1 MASCAPDYYHVA
13 GRLQEI
19 TQCSAKQAEKL
30 LTDSNNDLMLAVEM
44 FFAGDTSC
52 DQRDYPTGE
61 SSHRGRMTT
70 DVNMNNIKA
79 RKHRYPQAVPAVS
92 VDGSQ
97 GKGDYII
104 TTRPKL
110 KKKSAKFSADNKI
123 SFQDIDAEEDIVQEV
138 VAVSLFEIYPDLD
151 LNYLRSLAKQYK
163 GRQEELEEYLQSEK
177 FSQPKR
183 DQDNFSRPKQVPDKF
198 SQLRHDLKTYL
209 QELKKANVEGVELM
223 VLEDCPICSAPQI
236 VPDKRARLFQC
247 SEGCSGE
254 FCRECKVYHEPV
266 TCQRWRDGVPQGNQS
281 YRVTKLKPGG
291 LYNLGFKYQ
300 MVEGEFFRMMSREG
314 VNLKILSIDMVENK
328 KLEDKFELK
337 KQQFRAEGLVDAP
350 VLLFHAKD
358 QVDVEKVLENNFQ
371 LSIVN
376 TGYVHTIGVHLTEW
390 PKVDMSTKKQGCL
403 IMCLVLEGHDMSR
416 VHDRSSIIVPNV
428 DQILPKYV
436 VHFTDGD
443 AVAASIKQSRKE
455 SFGSNNLDD
464 QVEPWVPRLGGN
476 FPPSHRQ
483 YQADSDIE
491 TPQYNLLPILTPR
504 VGRGGDPFQT
514 SSAEENK

>member
-1 MASCAPDYYHVA
+1 MD
-13 GRLQEI
+13 RLPSVLI
-19 TQCSAKQAEKL
+19 KSNLCGGCIFNL
-30 LTDSNNDLMLAVEM
+30 LESNSQSNL
-44 FFAGDTSC
+44 SKI
-52 DQRDYPTGE
+52 DQ
-61 SSHRGRMTT
+61 
-70 DVNMNNIKA
+70 
-79 RKHRYPQAVPAVS
+79 
-92 VDGSQ
+92 
-97 GKGDYII
+97 
-104 TTRPKL
+104 
-110 KKKSAKFSADNKI
+110 KK
-123 SFQDIDAEEDIVQEV
+123 
-138 VAVSLFEIYPDLD
+138 
-151 LNYLRSLAKQYK
+151 
-163 GRQEELEEYLQSEK
+163 
-177 FSQPKR
+177 
-183 DQDNFSRPKQVPDKF
+183 
-198 SQLRHDLKTYL
+198 
-209 QELKKANVEGVELM
+209 
-223 VLEDCPICSAPQI
+223 
-236 VPDKRARLFQC
+236 
-247 SEGCSGE
+247 
-254 FCRECKVYHEPV
+254 
-266 TCQRWRDGVPQGNQS
+266 
-281 YRVTKLKPGG
+281 
-291 LYNLGFKYQ
+291 
-300 MVEGEFFRMMSREG
+300 
-314 VNLKILSIDMVENK
+314 
-328 KLEDKFELK
+328 LK

-403 IMCLVLEGHDMSR
+403 IMCLVLEGHDMSK

-436 VHFTDGD
+436 VHFTDAD
-443 AVAASIKQSRKE
+443 AFTASIKQSRKE